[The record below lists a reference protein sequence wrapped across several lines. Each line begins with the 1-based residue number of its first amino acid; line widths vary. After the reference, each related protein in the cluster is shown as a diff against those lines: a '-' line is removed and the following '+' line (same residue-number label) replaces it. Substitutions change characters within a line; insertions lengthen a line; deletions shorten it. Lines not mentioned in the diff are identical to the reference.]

1 MKKKYTREKSLVL
14 LPVMRLGI
22 LILSFFSTRMIIEN
36 YQITGYSHYAIIMS
50 LYSINALLDLGLGN
64 QIINRLSQENRESN
78 QDNSLIKKVTFHS
91 TIIALFLST
100 ILGLT
105 VIIIQTLF
113 SFSMIVTE
121 LEYIV
126 ALYVGIILTSG
137 GRIYAKSLL
146 GKQFNI
152 RYGLFDLSASFI
164 SYAVTIIAASLRMPL
179 VIIIVAQTSIV
190 GICGLIMVIRLKG
203 ESQSKFSPGIKRV
216 TVILQDIKDSRNLAV
231 LQTLNLVSFQLDT
244 YLISLF
250 CTSREVAEYA
260 ITWRVFSTVYV
271 LTSSYMTP
279 IWARSSQLY
288 SEGQLPEIQILLVA
302 NLKKCAGVGLIASVL
317 IIILKSFIF
326 DLFTGSLLIPSYKM
340 LLTCGL
346 FLTIYLL
353 ALPLAL
359 IMNAIDTG
367 KVNLLVSSISAA
379 LNIFVT
385 LVLLKITHSNVAG
398 LIGSSSALFF
408 FYCIP
413 TFLFLKKKLF

>member
-1 MKKKYTREKSLVL
+1 
-14 LPVMRLGI
+14 
-22 LILSFFSTRMIIEN
+22 
-36 YQITGYSHYAIIMS
+36 
-50 LYSINALLDLGLGN
+50 
-64 QIINRLSQENRESN
+64 
-78 QDNSLIKKVTFHS
+78 
-91 TIIALFLST
+91 
-100 ILGLT
+100 
-105 VIIIQTLF
+105 
-113 SFSMIVTE
+113 
-121 LEYIV
+121 
-126 ALYVGIILTSG
+126 LTSG

>member
-1 MKKKYTREKSLVL
+1 
-14 LPVMRLGI
+14 
-22 LILSFFSTRMIIEN
+22 
-36 YQITGYSHYAIIMS
+36 
-50 LYSINALLDLGLGN
+50 
-64 QIINRLSQENRESN
+64 
-78 QDNSLIKKVTFHS
+78 
-91 TIIALFLST
+91 
-100 ILGLT
+100 
-105 VIIIQTLF
+105 
-113 SFSMIVTE
+113 
-121 LEYIV
+121 
-126 ALYVGIILTSG
+126 
-137 GRIYAKSLL
+137 
-146 GKQFNI
+146 
-152 RYGLFDLSASFI
+152 
-164 SYAVTIIAASLRMPL
+164 
-179 VIIIVAQTSIV
+179 
-190 GICGLIMVIRLKG
+190 
-203 ESQSKFSPGIKRV
+203 
-216 TVILQDIKDSRNLAV
+216 
-231 LQTLNLVSFQLDT
+231 
-244 YLISLF
+244 
-250 CTSREVAEYA
+250 
-260 ITWRVFSTVYV
+260 
-271 LTSSYMTP
+271 
-279 IWARSSQLY
+279 
-288 SEGQLPEIQILLVA
+288 LLVA